1 MRTKRFT
8 TAAALLAAA
17 TVWGTLPAVSSAQD
31 AITAPL
37 ITEPMPIDVD
47 SGLVS
52 NDGDAEAVIFSH
64 TIFIPGAAALRLE
77 FDEATLSGLISD
89 GSGSYLRIRSLFDGG
104 EQRLDARHVEQWQN
118 TSAYFNGDEVTI
130 EIVAQ
135 PGTGANRLA
144 MSIVQAE
151 FEPFVD
157 RSICGPTDDRV
168 LSSDNR
174 AARLLPIGCTGWL
187 IDDCNNCFLT
197 AGHCST
203 SNSSISVVEFNV
215 PLSNSNGSLNHPAP
229 EDQYAFDVASRQSNN
244 GGGVGNDYA
253 YFGVFPNSN
262 TGLTPAEAYGDVYHL
277 TTPPPVQG
285 QDIRITG
292 YGTTGSGVP
301 SEWNQVQKTHAGPY
315 FSFGGTT
322 LSYQTDTTGGNSG
335 SPVINDV
342 TGEAIGIHTH
352 GGCGSNSGNYGTG
365 ANHSGLQAYLANPQG
380 VCECPQIDF
389 FFPGGLPE
397 QVDPAGG
404 TQIVVEV
411 LPNGDVNPEPGT
423 GIFYI
428 DDGSGFIAM
437 PMDEIQDNV
446 YVATF
451 PPIDCGTTAGFY
463 FSAET
468 ENGETVLEPR
478 TAPTT
483 TYSADVAL
491 GIDVILADNFETD
504 TGWTVEDVALETG
517 SWDRGVPANGGSRG
531 DPATDFDGSGSCWV
545 TGNAADED
553 IDGGPTRLISPALDL
568 SASPESVISYARWF
582 TNDDNDADR
591 LTVEVSDDDGASWSL
606 VESVPNSIGWT
617 EASFAPADFVA
628 LTSTV
633 RVRFSATDNPN
644 DSVTEAAIDAFRVFT
659 YICEEDCAADFNQ
672 DDAVDT
678 LDVLAFLN
686 AWVAGDDS
694 ADFNEDDVVD
704 TQDVLAFLNAWN
716 AGC

>member
-1 MRTKRFT
+1 MRTKHSA
-8 TAAALLAAA
+8 AAALILTAAMCGSLAATA
-17 TVWGTLPAVSSAQD
+17 SAQD
-31 AITAPL
+31 TLTAPL

-47 SGLVS
+47 SGLVR
-52 NDGDAEAVIFSH
+52 NDGDTEAVIFSH

-77 FDEATLSGLISD
+77 FDEALLSGFVSD

-174 AARLLPIGCTGWL
+174 AARLLPVGCTGWL
-187 IDDCNNCFLT
+187 INDCNSCFLT

-203 SNSSISVVEFNV
+203 SNSSINVVQFNV
-215 PLSNSNGSLNHPAP
+215 PLSNSEGSLNHPPP

-262 TGLTPAEAYGDVYHL
+262 TGLTPAEAYGDVYQL
-277 TTPPPVQG
+277 ATPPQNQG

-292 YGTTGSGVP
+292 YGTTGNGVP
-301 SEWNQVQKTHAGPY
+301 RQWNQVQKTHTGPF
-315 FSFGGTT
+315 FSFNGTT

-335 SPVINDV
+335 SPVINED

-352 GGCGSNSGNYGTG
+352 GGCGNNSGNYGTG
-365 ANHSGLQAYLANPQG
+365 ANHSGLQNFLSNPQG
-380 VCECPQIDF
+380 VCECPQLDF

-397 QVDPAGG
+397 SIDPEGG
-404 TQIVVEV
+404 TQIVIEV
-411 LPNGDVNPEPGT
+411 LPNGGVDPEPGT
-423 GIFYI
+423 GIFYV
-428 DDGSGFIAM
+428 DDGSGFIAI

-451 PPIDCGTTAGFY
+451 PPVECRSTARYY

-468 ENGETVLEPR
+468 ENGETAFEPR
-478 TAPTT
+478 EAPNSSYDVYAAVSRVVLLDDDFEEDNGFTVINENV
-483 TYSADVAL
+483 SA
-491 GIDVILADNFETD
+491 G
-504 TGWTVEDVALETG
+504 GWKRSIVQGNPND
-517 SWDRGVPANGGSRG
+517 DY
-531 DPATDFDGSGSCWV
+531 DGSGKAYV
-545 TGNAADED
+545 TGNGLGNPDL
-553 IDGGPTRLISPALDL
+553 DGGPTRLVSPSFDL
-568 SASPESVISYARWF
+568 SGLSDPYLGYARWF
-582 TNDDNDADR
+582 SAVDNTDR
-591 LTVEVSDDDGASWSL
+591 LTIELSDNGGSTWATVEDLTDQGDQWVFVSHRVADYVSL
-606 VESVPNSIGWT
+606 TNNVV
-617 EASFAPADFVA
+617 
-628 LTSTV
+628 
-633 RVRFSATDNPN
+633 VRFSAVDGGSDTR
-644 DSVTEAAIDAFRVFT
+644 VEGGIDAFILDDV
-659 YICEEDCAADFNQ
+659 DCGGCIADFNG
-672 DDAVDT
+672 DG
-678 LDVLAFLN
+678 DVN
-686 AWVAGDDS
+686 
-694 ADFNEDDVVD
+694 
-704 TQDVLAFLNAWN
+704 TQDVLVFLNAWN
-716 AGC
+716 AGDGSADINGDGNVNTQDVLVFLNLWNAGC